1 MNYKNTIL
9 TLIIISFINIPNLT
23 HAIPIQTALYA
34 ESGNLQN
41 ASIQKQAKYA
51 AEKDAIQDTNK
62 LVWFGS
68 GLGCCISTST
78 CALVGCLIG
87 GSINPPSIVEDSG
100 DIFLYDITQIGNNSN
115 PFEDGSLDE
124 GCLIGSLFGCLIP
137 LIGVFNY
144 KITPS
149 PEKLIGKSPEYIEQY
164 TKTYKNKK
172 RIIRRNMAMTGFSTG
187 CLSVGILSFL
197 VNSTYNP

>member
-1 MNYKNTIL
+1 MNCKIKII
-9 TLIIISFINIPNLT
+9 TLIIISFINILNLIP
-23 HAIPIQTALYA
+23 AIPIQTALYA

-51 AEKDAIQDTNK
+51 AEKDAIQETNK
-62 LVWFGS
+62 LVWFAT
-68 GLGCCISTST
+68 GLGCCATTTS
-78 CALVGCLIG
+78 CALVGCFIG
-87 GSINPPSIVEDSG
+87 GSINPPPIVEDSG
-100 DIFLYDITQIGNNSN
+100 DIFLYDTTQIGDSSN

-124 GCLIGSLFGCLIP
+124 GCIIGSLFGCLIP
-137 LIGVFNY
+137 LIGLYNY
-144 KITPS
+144 KINPS

-172 RIIRRNMAMTGFSTG
+172 RLIRRNMAITGFSTG
-187 CLSVGILSFL
+187 CLSVGIFSFL